1 MQVSETDD
9 SSSVAS
15 SESGANLDISATAVA
30 APESSEISIFWTP
43 FLRSLGW
50 NYDTTPDLGA
60 PLLAGNIRF
69 KDLSGRLL
77 GAHVAHAGL
86 IVLWAGA
93 MTLFE
98 LSRFDPSLPMYEQN
112 LILLPHLATLG
123 IGVGAEG
130 VIVDTYSYYV
140 IGMMHLISA
149 AFLGAGGIYHAVL
162 GPEKLDEKGFGYD
175 WEDGDKMTTILG
187 IHLVLLGLGALL
199 LVLKATQFGGLY
211 DPAIEQV
218 RLVEPNLD
226 PGRIFGYLF
235 GISPNGWTLAGMA
248 SVDNLEDVVGGHV
261 WVAFLCIGGGI
272 FHIVSKPVGWAKAR
286 LVWSGE
292 AYLSYSLGALAIA
305 GFSVAVFVSVND
317 IAYPSVFYGP
327 IGGTGES
334 VRAALAS
341 VHATLGFFAL
351 LGHLWHAYR
360 ALNTAVTPEYGTF
373 FDFMTKSPPKVLGDS
388 A

>member
-1 MQVSETDD
+1 MQISENEDTGSIEGAPATDKAT
-9 SSSVAS
+9 SPATVIKPEPS
-15 SESGANLDISATAVA
+15 DITL
-30 APESSEISIFWTP
+30 FWTS
-43 FLRSLGW
+43 FWRSLGW
-50 NYDTTPDLGA
+50 DYEATPDVGA

-98 LSRFDPSLPMYEQN
+98 LSRFNPSLPMYEQN

-123 IGVGAEG
+123 IGVGPSG
-130 VIVDTYSYYV
+130 VIVDTYPYYV
-140 IGMMHLISA
+140 IGMVHVISSA
-149 AFLGAGGIYHAVL
+149 VLGAGGLYHAVL
-162 GPEKLDEKGFGYD
+162 GPEKLDPKGFGYD

-187 IHLVLLGLGALL
+187 IHLMLLGFGALL
-199 LVLKATQFGGLY
+199 LVLKAVSFGGLY
-211 DPAIEQV
+211 DPLVDQV
-218 RLVEPNLD
+218 RLVQPNLD

-235 GISPNGWTLAGMA
+235 GFSPNGWTIAGMA

-261 WVAFLCIGGGI
+261 WVSILCLGGGI
-272 FHIVSKPVGWAKAR
+272 FHIVSKPMDWAKQR
-286 LVWSGE
+286 LIWSGE

-305 GFSVAVFVSVND
+305 GFSVAVFVSVNE

-327 IGGTGES
+327 IGGTSES
-334 VRAALAS
+334 IRAALAS
-341 VHATLGFFAL
+341 VHATLGFLAL

-360 ALNTAVTPEYGTF
+360 AINSAVTTEYGTF
-373 FDFMTKSPPKVLGDS
+373 FDFMTKTPPKVVGDS